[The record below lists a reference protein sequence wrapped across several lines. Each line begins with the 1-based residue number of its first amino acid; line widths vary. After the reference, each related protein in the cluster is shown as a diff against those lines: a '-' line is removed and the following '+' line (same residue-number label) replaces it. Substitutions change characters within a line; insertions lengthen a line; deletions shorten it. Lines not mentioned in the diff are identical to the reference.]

1 MVEKSTASLLF
12 SFAGR
17 ILLLFAGL
25 MFLLSGNISMI
36 FIFGA
41 NFLFLPIIFIG
52 SLAVIGCSMILN
64 NSAKRARALGLVMIA
79 SGVVV
84 CLLILR
90 LITPIGIVAGF
101 GGILAIVGGAFALR
115 CKPSSTAVQ

>member
-1 MVEKSTASLLF
+1 MVEKSTVALLF
-12 SFAGR
+12 SFAGG

-41 NFLFLPIIFIG
+41 NFLLLPTIFIC

-64 NSAKRARALGLVMIA
+64 NNAKKARVLGVVMIA

-101 GGILAIVGGAFALR
+101 GGILAIVGGAVALT
-115 CKPSSTAVQ
+115 CKPSSSADQ